1 MKKILA
7 LILVLIM
14 CVSIVACGGD
24 AKDNDTK
31 ADDTTNNAPETEG
44 TKEPVLIPPSVSEDT
59 LGYYFFNMFVEM
71 KTAAPDKTAEELAAD
86 ILNSE
91 AGMATITMGMA
102 MPVEPGALTGFDAEI
117 TGFKSGAMFAPGMMG
132 AAFVG
137 YIFELEEGA
146 DVNAF
151 IGTLDSAKNPA
162 WNVCTTAEMTAI
174 GAYGNTVFFVMCAE
188 RIPGSISGEAEIF
201 APEDETAPVAMA
213 LWNAFVDFMTAMPEA
228 TVTDVANAI
237 PEAGLFEN
245 AEAIKTEAIQPGAL
259 EGLLYDVEG
268 FAEGISIKYEGND
281 SFVGYVIVLE
291 EGLDAQN
298 WLSYY
303 GTGVEGAQ
311 VVCGA
316 YNNIV
321 TITVNAETLA

>member
-71 KTAAPDKTAEELAAD
+71 KTAAPEKTAEELAAD

-102 MPVEPGALTGFDAEI
+102 TSIEPGMLSGFNSEI
-117 TGFKSGAMFAPGMMG
+117 TGFKSGVTFAGMTG
-132 AAFVG
+132 KAFVG

-162 WNVCTTAEMTAI
+162 WNVCAIAEMTAI
-174 GAYGNTVFFVMCAE
+174 GAYGNTVFFVMCPE
-188 RIPGSISGEAEIF
+188 KIPSSISGKAEIF
-201 APEDETAPVAMA
+201 APIPVSMS
-213 LWNAFVDFMTAMPEA
+213 LWNAFVDFMTATPEA
-228 TVTDVANAI
+228 TVTDIANAI
-237 PEAGLFEN
+237 PQAGMFEN
-245 AEAIKTEAIQPGAL
+245 ADAIKIESIVPGAL
-259 EGLLYDVEG
+259 EGLLYEVESIVD
-268 FAEGISIKYEGND
+268 GIKVKYEGND
-281 SFVGYVIVLE
+281 SFVGYVMLLE
-291 EGLDAQN
+291 EGIEPSN
-298 WLSYY
+298 WLPYN

-311 VVCGA
+311 VVYGA
-316 YNNIV
+316 YNNMVVI
-321 TITVNAETLA
+321 IINAETLA